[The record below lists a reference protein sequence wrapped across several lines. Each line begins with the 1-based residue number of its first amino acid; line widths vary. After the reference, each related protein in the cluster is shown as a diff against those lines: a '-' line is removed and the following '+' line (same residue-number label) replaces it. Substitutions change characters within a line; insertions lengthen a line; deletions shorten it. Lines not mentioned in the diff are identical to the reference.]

1 MSAGQVYKVGAIYI
15 SESVLVQGTFQE
27 DAAEFSRE
35 VAPMAPNPGGL
46 GYGPHSCPPVYKLVK
61 APHYSRL
68 LISTA
73 ANTTFTIHYTT
84 FAVKADLSSPDL
96 TSFCNKIW
104 TN

>member
-46 GYGPHSCPPVYKLVK
+46 GYGPHSCPQEM
-61 APHYSRL
+61 RGD
-68 LISTA
+68 A
-73 ANTTFTIHYTT
+73 A
-84 FAVKADLSSPDL
+84 
-96 TSFCNKIW
+96 
-104 TN
+104 